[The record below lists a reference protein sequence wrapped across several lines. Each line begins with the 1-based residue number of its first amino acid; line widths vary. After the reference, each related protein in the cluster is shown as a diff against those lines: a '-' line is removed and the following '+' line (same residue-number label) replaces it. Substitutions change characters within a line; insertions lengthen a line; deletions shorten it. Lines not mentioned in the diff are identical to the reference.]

1 MTPDVLLDIDNLIKE
16 NAKVT
21 LTKMAQT
28 ISRKKEINISK
39 TTISRG
45 CNLLRYH
52 YKPPQRTI
60 NLTEIQKLNRVN
72 FSKIMLSKS
81 FNGEVDLHSIV
92 FSDESRFILGDDKQW
107 VWRSY
112 GEKNGTAVRK
122 TDKFPP
128 SLMIYGAIGK
138 GYKSHLVFCET
149 TIDSYCYRR
158 NIEESGMIEHLDSER
173 GRGKYIFMQDGARCH
188 FAKDTINWLKNK
200 CRFISKWP
208 ANSPDLNPIENF
220 WGAMKE
226 AVAKIAPKTIDE
238 LRRVIFD
245 VWEHFDQNTIDNLV
259 ESFYQ
264 RLALV
269 IQQNGECIQSWL
281 RKGLS
286 SLQITVPRFD
296 DVDSTVDIISILEDP
311 IEEEETPQI
320 LTTDFTPEEDK
331 YIIKLY
337 LKLGP
342 KWTKM
347 ANIIQV
353 RTPNQIRYHFR
364 KCLQSKLLND
374 SSVNETTE

>member
-1 MTPDVLLDIDNLIKE
+1 MTNKKATDEEKIVNAYQFGFTQRDIKGYGFGSSKISRVIKEFNETHTIPKKLKRGAPSKLTPDVLLDIDNLIKE

-107 VWRSY
+107 VWRRY

-149 TIDSYCYRR
+149 TIDSYC
-158 NIEESGMIEHLDSER
+158 
-173 GRGKYIFMQDGARCH
+173 
-188 FAKDTINWLKNK
+188 
-200 CRFISKWP
+200 
-208 ANSPDLNPIENF
+208 
-220 WGAMKE
+220 
-226 AVAKIAPKTIDE
+226 
-238 LRRVIFD
+238 
-245 VWEHFDQNTIDNLV
+245 
-259 ESFYQ
+259 
-264 RLALV
+264 
-269 IQQNGECIQSWL
+269 
-281 RKGLS
+281 
-286 SLQITVPRFD
+286 
-296 DVDSTVDIISILEDP
+296 
-311 IEEEETPQI
+311 
-320 LTTDFTPEEDK
+320 
-331 YIIKLY
+331 
-337 LKLGP
+337 
-342 KWTKM
+342 
-347 ANIIQV
+347 
-353 RTPNQIRYHFR
+353 
-364 KCLQSKLLND
+364 
-374 SSVNETTE
+374 